1 MTSMRVSSS
10 RLIVPRRAAVCS
22 AGTHTSGS
30 NSPRLMASSG
40 AGSASRL
47 VTSQPRPASARGGR
61 IREDSASGGGSIQ
74 PGSQAAGGA
83 PRRRGVGETAR
94 VGERYEVTQMPQLNC
109 QRGPCYRLRQ
119 RYRVRL
125 SLLHVRLPMQRL
137 VIVLPTP
144 ESCLAR
150 YWVRIP
156 GFPSLRIG
164 NERSTPSTQPNGCA
178 RRTMPGD
185 GFVTTGQWKND
196 GGFRL

>member
-1 MTSMRVSSS
+1 MIYERQD
-10 RLIVPRRAAVCS
+10 
-22 AGTHTSGS
+22 
-30 NSPRLMASSG
+30 G
-40 AGSASRL
+40 AGCIQQHGAGLGQLQAFPATLQQLRADDLFESPDLLAQGRL
-47 VTSQPRPASARGGR
+47 GD
-61 IREDSASGGGSIQ
+61 EHLL
-74 PGSQAAGGA
+74 
-83 PRRRGVGETAR
+83 RGVGETAR

-150 YWVRIP
+150 YWDRIP

-164 NERSTPSTQPNGCA
+164 NERSTPST
-178 RRTMPGD
+178 
-185 GFVTTGQWKND
+185 
-196 GGFRL
+196 